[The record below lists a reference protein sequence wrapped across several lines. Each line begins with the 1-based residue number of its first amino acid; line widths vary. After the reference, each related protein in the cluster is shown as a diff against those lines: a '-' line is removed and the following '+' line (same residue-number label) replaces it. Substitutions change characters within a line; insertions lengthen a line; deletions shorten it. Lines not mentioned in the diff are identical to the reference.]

1 MKSWLFDIHLTT
13 VVAKKIKL
21 WFCPVVHTLLIGLLL
36 LAAAGDLWVAASR
49 GTTRGTA
56 GCMRGGGVAF
66 GGVALASFSS
76 RGFDG
81 VFGADNRSETE
92 QEGIR
97 KPSSTFKKYK
107 FTFSGAICKLSS
119 SPWYFRSLDAA
130 VVLIDIVLMLINFHH
145 KKI

>member
-1 MKSWLFDIHLTT
+1 MIKPWLFDIHLTT
-13 VVAKKIKL
+13 VVAKKIKP

-92 QEGIR
+92 QERIP
-97 KPSSTFKKYK
+97 KPTSTFTNKNK
-107 FTFSGAICKLSS
+107 FTIYGFSS
-119 SPWYFRSLDAA
+119 SF
-130 VVLIDIVLMLINFHH
+130 
-145 KKI
+145 